1 VCGVRMDFN
10 FVYNIIVAFTILG
23 LISSFLYVVFGSD
36 KGDEE

>member
-1 VCGVRMDFN
+1 MDFN